1 MILAYV
7 RNEQSSR
14 SKRTF
19 ARSTDFRGLMVDS
32 ELITMKYNLPFI
44 LAISILGF
52 AITSCEKEK
61 KYANTPIDP
70 GLKGVFCLNEG
81 AFQAGNA
88 EVSYYPSSGGTGVRN
103 LYFEANALPLG
114 DVLQSM
120 TIHNGEAYLCVNN
133 SQKIEVV
140 DTETFKRIGTISGI
154 RGPRYFL
161 VIDSTHAVVSDWYS
175 DQLFKV
181 NLTTLSVVDSI
192 SCGSGPEQM
201 VLSNGKIFVCNSG
214 GFITDSSISVIDA
227 VSLGLVS
234 TIATGVNPAYITK
247 DSNGKILVLCRGSLG
262 DDYTPT
268 PDDAGGKLLRIDPV
282 TLQGEA
288 AYDFA
293 YDEHP
298 LHLQLSDN
306 RIYFLNGSWYY
317 TGKIQWID
325 AQDWSQGPTTLVER
339 EFYSLGVHPQTQN
352 IYAGKASFSSN
363 THVVRFAPNGT
374 LIDSLPAGIAPN
386 GFVFNL

>member
-1 MILAYV
+1 
-7 RNEQSSR
+7 
-14 SKRTF
+14 
-19 ARSTDFRGLMVDS
+19 
-32 ELITMKYNLPFI
+32 MKYNLPI
-44 LAISILGF
+44 LLAASLLGF
-52 AITSCEKEK
+52 VLTSCEKEK
-61 KYANTPIDP
+61 KYENTPVDP

-88 EVSYYPSSGGTGVRN
+88 EVSYYPSSGSAAVRN

-120 TIHNGEAYLCVNN
+120 TLHAGKGYLCVNN

-140 DTETFKRIGTISGI
+140 DTETFKRTGTISGI
-154 RGPRYFL
+154 SSPRYLL

-181 NLTTLSVVDSI
+181 NLTTLSVEDSTF
-192 SCGSGPEQM
+192 CGSGPEQM

-214 GFITDSSISVIDA
+214 GFITDSTISVIDA
-227 VSLGLVS
+227 VSFQVVS
-234 TIATGVNPAYITK
+234 TIATGVNPAFITE

-282 TLQGEA
+282 TQQVEA

-298 LHLQLSDN
+298 LHLQLSAN
-306 RIYFLNGSWYY
+306 RIFFLSGSWYY

-339 EFYSLGVHPQTQN
+339 EFYSLGIHPQTKN
-352 IYAGKASFSSN
+352 IYGGKASFSSN
-363 THVVRFAPNGT
+363 THVVRFNSNGS
-374 LIDSLPAGIAPN
+374 LIDSLPAGIAPT
-386 GFVFNL
+386 GFVFNP